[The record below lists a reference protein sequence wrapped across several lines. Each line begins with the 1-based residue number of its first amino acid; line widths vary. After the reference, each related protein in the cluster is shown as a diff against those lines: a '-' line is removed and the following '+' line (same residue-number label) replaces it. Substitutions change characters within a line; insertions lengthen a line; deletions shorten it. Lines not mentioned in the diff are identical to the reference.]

1 MAFEVTGTI
10 GDHYNEAGG
19 ASSPLGEPTSPEQDA
34 PNGGKFQE
42 FTGGVIYFSLPT
54 GTWTVYGA
62 IRQAWEAEGG
72 AGGRLGYPTSDEQD
86 IEGGKISHFEN
97 GSISYSIAD
106 DAVAVTVNA

>member
-1 MAFEVTGTI
+1 MAFEVKGAI

-19 ASSPLGEPTSPEQDA
+19 ATSPLGEPTSDEQDA
-34 PNGGKFQE
+34 PNGGKYQE

-54 GTWTVYGA
+54 GTRTVYGA

-86 IEGGKISHFEN
+86 IDGGKISQFEN
-97 GSISYSIAD
+97 GSISYSFAD
-106 DAVAVTVNA
+106 DKATVNAN

>member
-1 MAFEVTGTI
+1 MAFEVNGAI

-19 ASSPLGEPTSPEQDA
+19 ASSPLGQPTSDELDA
-34 PNGGKFQE
+34 PNGGKYQE
-42 FTGGVIYFSLPT
+42 FTGGVIYFKLPT
-54 GTWTVYGA
+54 GAKTVYGA

-106 DAVAVTVNA
+106 DAVTINA